1 MLELEGEENL
11 DVTKGLTVSEDERDD
26 HGDDEDD
33 K

>member
-1 MLELEGEENL
+1 MLELEGEEDL
-11 DVTKGLTVSEDERDD
+11 DVTKGLTASEDGRDD